1 MIADFSPFPR
11 LTTRQLV
18 LRELDVADAPL
29 IHELRADEV
38 TSALIGREL
47 SKGIED
53 ALAFIDRIKSGIG
66 RNECI
71 YWVICFED
79 TSDLIGTIGCWNF
92 DPAAETAEIGYEL
105 LADFRG
111 RGIMSEVLPRIVR
124 FGFEQM
130 HLKSILAFC
139 SEQNFSSIRLLKKY
153 RFKLFTTGT
162 DGTRQQGDGMLS
174 FVLTSTSFSVQTD
187 KNPEAV

>member
-1 MIADFSPFPR
+1 MIADFSPFPQ
-11 LTTRQLV
+11 LTTSELV
-18 LRELDVADAPL
+18 LRELNVADAPL
-29 IHELRADEV
+29 IHELRADQV

-71 YWVICFED
+71 YWVICFQN
-79 TSDLIGTIGCWNF
+79 TSDLIGTVGCWNF
-92 DPAAETAEIGYEL
+92 DPDAETAEIGYEI

-153 RFKLFTTGT
+153 GFKLTSAGN
-162 DGTRQQGDGMLS
+162 DNPRQQVAGMLS